1 MLENLKKI
9 RLLLNKNLKFNLW
22 KLFFIN
28 VLGVAI
34 EFFSLGLLGIFILI
48 INNPN
53 SFSNQL
59 QISFLQ
65 NLINK
70 FQYNQII
77 LYIVSS
83 LFILILIKNIYSLY
97 IVYVENKIKIEIIKF
112 NFAKLYVN
120 FLNSDYLYINKKN
133 PSELINKFNQ
143 VIPKAVE
150 TIFFCFFLLRETL
163 ITIYILILL
172 IYTSSE
178 GVILP
183 LIFFIFG
190 IVLFTLLFKKKIS
203 NYGKNLITFEQKIFQ
218 NILETFNN
226 FKIIKLINKNKFFTE
241 GAILNIQ
248 NIFKIKMFK
257 TLLDKMPRAVFESL
271 VFLFILILFF
281 YFYVNKINFE
291 NLLPFIVVLFV
302 GFLRLLPSFSNVTS
316 LYNSVRFFRFQV
328 FELLTEFENLER
340 NQKNRNFEDGIKNFK
355 EDIEK
360 FELKNINFKYSSNK
374 DFKLKNINIELQ
386 KGNIYSII
394 GKSGSGKSTIID
406 IISGLIKPDDGQIF
420 INNKENKNHLN
431 WSNSVSY
438 VPQSIYLSD
447 QSIINNITIGE
458 TESEV
463 DKNKFWNSIKL
474 ANLNDF
480 IEEQKKKEN
489 ELVGDAGRQI
499 SGGQKQRIG
508 LARAFYR
515 DSEIL
520 ILDEATNA
528 IDVIIEKKIFEN
540 LKIFKKNKI
549 ILIVAHDPKL
559 IYYSDKVIA
568 VNDGEILKILDTKNF
583 KINDFENY
591 FEKDC

>member
-77 LYIVSS
+77 LYIASS

>member
-226 FKIIKLINKNKFFTE
+226 FKIIKLINKNKFFAE

-281 YFYVNKINFE
+281 YFYVNNINFE

>member
-226 FKIIKLINKNKFFTE
+226 FKIIKLINKNKFFAE